1 MSLIILTFTSGC
13 FFLLAFIVASN
24 KWKVNIL
31 ANRWFSI
38 FLLCLGLIL
47 VSDSIV
53 YELHGNEDFSIL
65 IDLFNLPVFVVG
77 PLIYLSI
84 TFFVSPSKKLSFK
97 EYSLHFLFPALL
109 SFLIV
114 LSYLMPNQE
123 DLKEDAAT
131 LEIINI
137 IVILVLIILPLT
149 IYWLLS
155 YMKLLRHQRNVYLFT
170 SNVETIDLTWMR
182 FFMWGLALMIIA
194 WFCELV
200 WENLIVSTISSIIY
214 LISAFYLAYFAL
226 QQGEVFSANEHQAK
240 ELKVIIEENQQ
251 SSSTKKQLLGE
262 DDLNILKKRLSAMMQ
277 DEKPYL
283 DSTLNLSKL
292 AQLMQ
297 VSTHELSYIINTS
310 FEDNFFNFVNRYRV
324 EESKVLLLS
333 NEYKHLSMVGIA
345 YEAGFNSKTA
355 FNTAFKKMTGV
366 SPTEFQKT
374 ASEIQN

>member
-1 MSLIILTFTSGC
+1 M
-13 FFLLAFIVASN
+13 
-24 KWKVNIL
+24 
-31 ANRWFSI
+31 
-38 FLLCLGLIL
+38 LCLGLIL

-226 QQGEVFSANEHQAK
+226 QQGEVFSTNEHQAK

>member
-1 MSLIILTFTSGC
+1 M
-13 FFLLAFIVASN
+13 
-24 KWKVNIL
+24 
-31 ANRWFSI
+31 
-38 FLLCLGLIL
+38 LCLGLIL

>member
-1 MSLIILTFTSGC
+1 M
-13 FFLLAFIVASN
+13 
-24 KWKVNIL
+24 KVNIL
-31 ANRWFSI
+31 ANRWFSL
-38 FLLCLGLIL
+38 FLFCVGLIL

-53 YELHGNEDFSIL
+53 YELNDNKDYSIL
-65 IDLFNLPVFVVG
+65 IDLINIPVFVVG
-77 PLIYLSI
+77 PFIYLSI
-84 TFFVSPSKKLSFK
+84 SYFVSPSKKLSFK
-97 EYSLHFLFPALL
+97 EYAWHFLFPVLF

-114 LSYLMPNQE
+114 FSYLMPNQE
-123 DLKEDAAT
+123 DLKEETAT
-131 LEIINI
+131 LELINI
-137 IVILVLIILPLT
+137 IVILILIILPLI

-155 YMKLLRHQRNVYLFT
+155 YLKLINHQRNVYLFT
-170 SNVETIDLTWMR
+170 SNIETVDLTWLR
-182 FFMWGLALMIIA
+182 FFLWGLALMIIA

-200 WENLIVSTISSIIY
+200 WENLIMSTISSIIY
-214 LISAFYLAYFAL
+214 LISVFYLAYFAL
-226 QQGEVFSANEHQAK
+226 QQGEIFSTNEHEAK
-240 ELKVIIEENQQ
+240 ELKVIIDESQQISSSKKLLLDENQ
-251 SSSTKKQLLGE
+251 LYM
-262 DDLNILKKRLSAMMQ
+262 LKKRLSVMMQ

-297 VSTHELSYIINTS
+297 VSTHELSYVINTS

-324 EESKVLLLS
+324 EESKLILFS
-333 NEYKHLSMVGIA
+333 NDYKHLSMVGIA